1 MKVNLIANIFM
12 INIYVD
18 KIIHQRLLFKE
29 AQLKKFLNKY
39 MDFLVNFEKLEV
51 DDM

>member
-1 MKVNLIANIFM
+1 MKVDLKYFQDKY
-12 INIYVD
+12 IYVD